1 MPILEVNK
9 AKIYYEVKNETG
21 KEVVAFFNG
30 VAASVASWAFQ
41 VPVFEKLGYKIIL
54 HDFKGQLM
62 SDKPKG
68 PYTFSQ
74 HAAEAK
80 ALFDHLG
87 VKKVHIIGTSYGGE
101 VALQM
106 AIDYPDYV
114 KTLSVIDS
122 VSELDEILKMFVAQW
137 KSLAEKK
144 NVEDFFNAMMP
155 TVYSNSFMVKNKAYI
170 AERQKTYSLIPP
182 AFFDGQVA
190 LYETF
195 ANIDMTA
202 DLSKIKCPTLVI
214 CGQDDILKPV
224 KFSKIIVDQIAN
236 AEFAVVP
243 ECGHA
248 CLLEKPAVL
257 NSMLLGFVAKNV

>member
-9 AKIYYEVKNETG
+9 VKIYYEVKNENG
-21 KEVVAFFNG
+21 SEAVAFFNG

-101 VALQM
+101 VAMQF

-144 NVEDFFNAMMP
+144 NIEDFFNAMMP
-155 TVYSNSFMVKNKAYI
+155 TVYSNSFMAKNKAYI
-170 AERQKTYSLIPP
+170 ADRQKTYSAIPP
-182 AFFDGQVA
+182 VFFDGQVA

-195 ANIDMTA
+195 AAINMTA
-202 DLSKIKCPTLVI
+202 DLPKIKCPTLVI

-224 KFSKIIVDQIAN
+224 KFSKIIADAIAN
-236 AEFAVVP
+236 SEFAIVP
-243 ECGHA
+243 DCGHA

-257 NSMLLGFVAKNV
+257 NSMLLGFVVKH

>member
-9 AKIYYEVKNETG
+9 VKIYYEVKNETG
-21 KEVVAFFNG
+21 NEVVAFFNG
-30 VAASVASWAFQ
+30 VAASIASWVFQ
-41 VPVFEKLGYKIIL
+41 VPMFEKLGYKIIL

-68 PYTFSQ
+68 PYTFGE
-74 HAAEAK
+74 HATEAK

-101 VALQM
+101 VAMQF

-122 VSELDEILKMFVAQW
+122 VSELDEILKMFVASW
-137 KSLAEKK
+137 KSLAEK
-144 NVEDFFNAMMP
+144 NNIHDFFNTMMP
-155 TVYSNSFMVKNKAYI
+155 TVYSNSFITRNKAYI
-170 AERQKTYSLIPP
+170 EERQKTYSMIPP

-195 ANIDMTA
+195 ATINMTA
-202 DLSKIKCPTLVI
+202 DLPKIKCPTLVV

-224 KFSKIIVDQIAN
+224 KFSKIISDAIAN
-236 AEFAVVP
+236 SEFALVP
-243 ECGHA
+243 DCGHA

-257 NSMLLGFVAKNV
+257 NSLLLGFVAKNQ